1 MGPDGRELQNLLR
14 DLRARPGYEVAP
26 GWLKT
31 NVEETIFLLEIGKS
45 PHPEFLKKIA
55 QYLEFE
61 AAQDLRNSMLLDL
74 LRGYLR
80 EIRYSR

>member
-1 MGPDGRELQNLLR
+1 MGSNVQELHSLLR
-14 DLRARPGYEVAP
+14 DLRARPGYDIAP

-31 NVEETIFLLEIGKS
+31 NVDETIFLLEIGKS
-45 PHPEFLKKIA
+45 PHPEFVKKIA

-80 EIRYSR
+80 ELRHSR

>member
-1 MGPDGRELQNLLR
+1 MGSNGHELYNLLR
-14 DLRARPGYEVAP
+14 DFTARPGYEITP

-31 NVEETIFLLEIGKS
+31 NVDETIFLLEIGKS

-61 AAQDLRNSMLLDL
+61 ASQDLRNSMLLEL

-80 EIRYSR
+80 DLRHSR